1 MPKYYIGLM
10 SGTSLDAL
18 DAVLV
23 DFETRTPQL
32 LGQLSLNMPE
42 QLREK
47 LIAVCSTSGITYRDF
62 AYLDVEIAR
71 LSASAVSTL
80 LTQTKIP
87 ATDITAIGSHG
98 QTLYHNPHGAHP
110 TTLQVGDPN
119 IIAEL
124 TQITTIA
131 DFRRRDIAACG
142 QGAPLV
148 PAFHQTAFHAHDE
161 NRIILNIG
169 GIANITS
176 VPRDT
181 SKPITGFDTG
191 PGNVLMDYWYNQHHT
206 SYYDNEGT
214 WAATGKVH
222 TPLLNAMLSDTYFS
236 SPPPKSTGREHFH
249 AGWLNQILAD
259 QAKNIDAE
267 DIQATL
273 CELTATSIAAAIK
286 TWGGDTVDRVIVCG
300 GGAHNTYLMARL
312 HTHLTPTEVE
322 PSTHHGI
329 APDWVEAIAFAWLAK
344 QTNEAKTGNIPS
356 VTGAKHP
363 LVLGGIYQQHRSHEK
378 GWLDDASLQVTQN
391 MPLNTKR

>member
-18 DAVLV
+18 DAILV
-23 DFETRTPQL
+23 DFETHAPQL
-32 LGQLSLNMPE
+32 FGQLSLNMPE
-42 QLREK
+42 PIRKK
-47 LIAVCSTSGITYRDF
+47 LVAVCSAPDITYNDL

-87 ATDITAIGSHG
+87 ATNITAIGSHG
-98 QTLYHNPHGAHP
+98 QTIYHNPHGEHP

-124 TQITTIA
+124 TGITTIA

-148 PAFHQTAFHAHDE
+148 PAFHQAVFHTHKE

-176 VPRDT
+176 LAKDNREPV
-181 SKPITGFDTG
+181 TGFDTG

-206 SYYDNEGT
+206 SHYDNEGT

-259 QAKNIDAE
+259 QANNIDAE

-273 CELTATSIAAAIK
+273 CELTAASIATAIK
-286 TWGGDTVDRVIVCG
+286 TWGGRTPDRVIICG

-312 HTHLTPTEVE
+312 RTHLTPIIVE
-322 PSTHHGI
+322 PSTRHGI
-329 APDWVEAIAFAWLAK
+329 APDWVEATAFAWLAK
-344 QTNEAKTGNIPS
+344 QTREAKTGNIPS

-363 LVLGGIYQQHRSHEK
+363 IILGGVYQRGPSKE
-378 GWLDDASLQVTQN
+378 GL
-391 MPLNTKR
+391 